1 MGATCTR
8 SLGEPTALVRLP
20 TDLGPV
26 LPGPAVVWA
35 RGTSRVGTPDQ
46 SRTLEETVQEKAGAP
61 HPLLSCWSTRAGVP
75 SHTQMPRAGQEGW
88 GGLRPGDRQQDW
100 VRGLQRA
107 GSWQ

>member
-1 MGATCTR
+1 MRATCTS

-20 TDLGPV
+20 TDLGLV
-26 LPGPAVVWA
+26 RPGSAVVRA
-35 RGTSRVGTPDQ
+35 RGTSRLGAPDQ
-46 SRTLEETVQEKAGAP
+46 RRTPEETVQEKAGAP

-75 SHTQMPRAGQEGW
+75 SHTDAPGLGRKAGRA
-88 GGLRPGDRQQDW
+88 W